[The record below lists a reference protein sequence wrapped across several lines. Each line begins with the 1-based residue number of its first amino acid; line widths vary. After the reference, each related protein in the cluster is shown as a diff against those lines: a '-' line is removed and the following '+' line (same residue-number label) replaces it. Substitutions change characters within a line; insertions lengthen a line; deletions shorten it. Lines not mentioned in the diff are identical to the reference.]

1 MSGIVMR
8 IPAELIGAGALI
20 ELLQP
25 YVTNLDEP
33 VSSRVA
39 AEDVMEI
46 ATQKLPD
53 GKVH

>member
-25 YVTNLDEP
+25 YLRNLDEP
-33 VSSRVA
+33 VSTRVTPEQVA
-39 AEDVMEI
+39 AI
-46 ATQKLPD
+46 SRTKLPE